1 MAHIELSLTELAG
14 MATAHEPSG
23 TLDRWGAVVARA
35 QDPCLLLDANGCVV
49 EASPG
54 CAALLSLRAADAV
67 GRPLVDGVLR
77 LLDFNLVSSGL
88 PEWEIDKIPPLLAIR
103 SGELARGLLR
113 IKSGAGA
120 LTVDAIS
127 TPLREGGAVVGSLSF
142 FAAVGP

>member
-1 MAHIELSLTELAG
+1 VAHIELSLTELAG
-14 MATAHEPSG
+14 MASAHEPGG
-23 TLDRWGAVVARA
+23 TLGRWGTVVARA
-35 QDPCLLLDANGCVV
+35 QDPCLLLDATGCVV

-54 CAALLSLRAADAV
+54 CAALLSVRAADAV
-67 GRPLVDGVLR
+67 GRPLVDGVLH

-88 PEWEIDKIPPLLAIR
+88 PGWEIDKIPPLLAIR

-113 IKSGAGA
+113 IKSGTGA